1 MKKEKIIFTLPDSL
15 ALEVDNIVQ
24 MENTNREDFAKEAF
38 KFYIKQKK
46 KLSAKDSMI
55 KGYMEM
61 AQINLSLAELGM
73 TNDMSCNE
81 DEREIVAHG
90 DY

>member
-73 TNDMSCNE
+73 TNDISCNE

>member
-1 MKKEKIIFTLPDSL
+1 MKSEKIIFTLPDSL

-38 KFYIKQKK
+38 QFYIKQKK
-46 KLSAKDSMI
+46 KLSAKESMI
-55 KGYMEM
+55 QGYMEM

-73 TNDMSCNE
+73 TNDVSCDE
-81 DEREIVAHG
+81 QERETAVQSE
-90 DY
+90 

>member
-1 MKKEKIIFTLPDSL
+1 MKNEKIIFTLPDSL
-15 ALEVDNIVQ
+15 ATEVDSIVQ

-46 KLSAKDSMI
+46 KLTAKESMI

-73 TNDMSCNE
+73 TNEISCNE
-81 DEREIVAHG
+81 NERETVAQG
-90 DY
+90 EY